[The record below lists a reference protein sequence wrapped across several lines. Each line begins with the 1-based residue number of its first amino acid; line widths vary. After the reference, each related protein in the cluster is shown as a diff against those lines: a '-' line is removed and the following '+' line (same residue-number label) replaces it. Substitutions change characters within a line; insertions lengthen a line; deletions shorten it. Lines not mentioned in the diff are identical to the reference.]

1 MAVLENEHKSDN
13 LRVDHEKEGHKKT
26 REDGNPF
33 TPEIDELD
41 RKIIKLT
48 KEKEQSDELN
58 KKVHLV
64 YD

>member
-1 MAVLENEHKSDN
+1 M
-13 LRVDHEKEGHKKT
+13 LRATIRWFEVNFWKNQKKT